1 MLALLTFV
9 GSTQTCKALP
19 SLAHD
24 VRSFAPL
31 DERYFGEL
39 CFYSDAHDALLRNK
53 GALLDPH
60 AFGEAFDAS
69 LEVMDAWQTV
79 RHSRGATSTVR
90 VRFRAGVRVRLRVT
104 Y

>member
-1 MLALLTFV
+1 MHACAV
-9 GSTQTCKALP
+9 SSVASTRSRA
-19 SLAHD
+19 

-31 DERYFGEL
+31 DERYFGEM

-69 LEVMDAWQTV
+69 LEAMDAWQTV
-79 RHSRGATSTVR
+79 RHSTRPP
-90 VRFRAGVRVRLRVT
+90 
-104 Y
+104 